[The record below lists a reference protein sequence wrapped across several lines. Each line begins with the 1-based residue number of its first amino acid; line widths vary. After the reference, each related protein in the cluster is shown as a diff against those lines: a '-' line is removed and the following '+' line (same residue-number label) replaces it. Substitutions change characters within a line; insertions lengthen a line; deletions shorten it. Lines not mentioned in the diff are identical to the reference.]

1 MRWAM
6 TVNFITL
13 KWGTKYG
20 PEYVNRLFW
29 AIKGK
34 YNGKYR
40 FVCYTDDATGL
51 DKSIIVKDINE
62 LPNFNSVIFTIV
74 KIDLFVHF
82 PYKGPRVLLDLDLL
96 ILKDLRPYF
105 DEYQF
110 KEPRLGYCRWQEPDR
125 IFHSYHRGDCYV
137 NSSFVTWKDDQFKY
151 VYDTYMEN
159 KEVIDMKFKSFDKFM
174 FYFCELNFH
183 PKKIMYSYNFGA
195 EYPDKVE
202 PEKLYDEF
210 YITIFNT
217 SGINEG
223 KEIHETT
230 GWARDYWES
239 SF

>member
-1 MRWAM
+1 MV
-6 TVNFITL
+6 VNFITL

-29 AIKGK
+29 SIRATYSDKF
-34 YNGKYR
+34 R
-40 FVCYTDDATGL
+40 FVCYTDDAEGL
-51 DKSIIVKDINE
+51 DKEIIVRDINE
-62 LPNFNSVIFTIV
+62 LPNFSSNIFTIA
-74 KIDLFVHF
+74 KIDLFVYF

-96 ILKDLRPYF
+96 VLKDLKQYF

-110 KEPRLGYCRWQEPDR
+110 SEPRLGYCLWQEPDR

-159 KEVIDMKFKSFDKFM
+159 KQLVDMKFRSFDKFM

-183 PKKIMYSYNFGA
+183 PRGIMYSYNFGA
-195 EYPDKVE
+195 EYPDMME
-202 PEKLYDEF
+202 SEKLYDDY

-223 KEIHETT
+223 KEIHETND
-230 GWARDYWES
+230 WARHYWES
-239 SF
+239 RC